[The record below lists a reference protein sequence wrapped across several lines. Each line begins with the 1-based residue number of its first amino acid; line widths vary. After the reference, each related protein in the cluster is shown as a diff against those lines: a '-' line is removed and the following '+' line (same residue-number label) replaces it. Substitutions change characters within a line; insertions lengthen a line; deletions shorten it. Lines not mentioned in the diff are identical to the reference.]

1 MSDTTKNP
9 EYDEAYEKH
18 LEQMAEEYQ
27 MMQEN
32 ESYGYHLAIESTL
45 HHYMN

>member
-1 MSDTTKNP
+1 MSDTTTNIVT
-9 EYDEAYEKH
+9 DESYGKH
-18 LEQMAEEYQ
+18 LEKMAEEYQ

-32 ESYGYHLAIESTL
+32 ESYAYNLAIESTL